1 MGYEVRG
8 RIIDKL
14 TRKPLAG
21 ATVQVEARKV
31 DTNEE
36 GGYRIIEHLP
46 IAGHMFMEVSK
57 SGYETYTGTVL
68 ADENDRV
75 TCDCELEPWP
85 AQ

>member
-1 MGYEVRG
+1 MYQVRG
-8 RIIDKL
+8 RITDKL
-14 TRKPLAG
+14 TREPLAG
-21 ATVQVEARKV
+21 ATVQVETKKTET
-31 DTNEE
+31 DGNGHYT
-36 GGYRIIEHLP
+36 IIEPLP

>member
-1 MGYEVRG
+1 MGYQVRG
-8 RIIDKL
+8 RVTDKS
-14 TRKPLAG
+14 TGEPLAG
-21 ATVQVEARKV
+21 ATVQ
-31 DTNEE
+31 
-36 GGYRIIEHLP
+36 IESKKAETDGDGLIEPLP

-75 TCDCELEPWP
+75 TCDCELELWP